1 MQRYFIDQNADVSQR
16 FFITKKEDIHHITNV
31 MRYDVGSKII
41 LTFNDQTVYLCE
53 IADITS
59 DKIAVDLKEK
69 QNINTELP
77 VDVTICSG
85 LIKADKYEWLL
96 QATELGASSFIAV
109 SMERSIVKLNEAKVA
124 KKIERWQKIIKEAA
138 EQSYCLVIPSI
149 QFESI

>member
-16 FFITKKEDIHHITNV
+16 FFITKYIHHITNV

-59 DKIAVDLKEK
+59 DKITVDLKEK

-85 LIKADKYEWLL
+85 LIKGDKYEWLL
-96 QATELGASSFIAV
+96 Q
-109 SMERSIVKLNEAKVA
+109 KLLNWV
-124 KKIERWQKIIKEAA
+124 
-138 EQSYCLVIPSI
+138 LHHL
-149 QFESI
+149 

>member
-53 IADITS
+53 M
-59 DKIAVDLKEK
+59 
-69 QNINTELP
+69 
-77 VDVTICSG
+77 ICSG

-96 QATELGASSFIAV
+96 QKATELGASSFIAV
-109 SMERSIVKLNEAKVA
+109 SME
-124 KKIERWQKIIKEAA
+124 
-138 EQSYCLVIPSI
+138 
-149 QFESI
+149 

>member
-1 MQRYFIDQNADVSQR
+1 MLVSV
-16 FFITKKEDIHHITNV
+16 FITKKEDIHHITNV
-31 MRYDVGSKII
+31 MRYDVGIII

-85 LIKADKYEWLL
+85 LI
-96 QATELGASSFIAV
+96 
-109 SMERSIVKLNEAKVA
+109 
-124 KKIERWQKIIKEAA
+124 
-138 EQSYCLVIPSI
+138 
-149 QFESI
+149 

>member
-59 DKIAVDLKEK
+59 DKIEVDLKEK

-77 VDVTICSG
+77 V
-85 LIKADKYEWLL
+85 
-96 QATELGASSFIAV
+96 
-109 SMERSIVKLNEAKVA
+109 
-124 KKIERWQKIIKEAA
+124 
-138 EQSYCLVIPSI
+138 
-149 QFESI
+149 

>member
-16 FFITKKEDIHHITNV
+16 FFITR
-31 MRYDVGSKII
+31 RYSSYNKCNEILDVGSKII

-96 QATELGASSFIAV
+96 QKATEFGASSFIAV
-109 SMERSIVKLNEAKVA
+109 SMGNAQLLN
-124 KKIERWQKIIKEAA
+124 
-138 EQSYCLVIPSI
+138 
-149 QFESI
+149 

>member
-1 MQRYFIDQNADVSQR
+1 
-16 FFITKKEDIHHITNV
+16 

-96 QATELGASSFIAV
+96 QKATELGASSFIAV

-124 KKIERWQKIIKEAA
+124 KKDRALAKNN
-138 EQSYCLVIPSI
+138 
-149 QFESI
+149 